1 MTRSIT
7 SSMLAQLQA
16 KEVELFLAI
25 KLSFDT
31 GTIALWTGYGDI
43 TFGSQLYTGAGTL
56 LGFSAIRESSEIIAS
71 GAQITLDGIET
82 SIVSLALTENY
93 QGRQAVIYLGALS
106 NGSVVADPTLIFDG
120 RMDVMSIE
128 DNGDNCSISLT
139 LESRL
144 IDLERARVRRYTPE
158 DQKINYPND
167 KGFDFVSDLTDKVVK
182 WGGN

>member
-1 MTRSIT
+1 MTRPIT
-7 SSMLAQLQA
+7 SQMITELSA

-25 KLSFDT
+25 KLSFDS

-56 LGFSAIRESSEIIAS
+56 LGLSAVQETPEIAAK
-71 GAQITLDGIET
+71 GVQITLDSIQT
-82 SIVSLALTENY
+82 SIVALALTENY
-93 QGRQAVIYLGALS
+93 QGRKGIVYLGALS
-106 NGSVVADPTLIFDG
+106 SGSVVADPTLIFDG

-158 DQKINYPND
+158 DQKVNYPND